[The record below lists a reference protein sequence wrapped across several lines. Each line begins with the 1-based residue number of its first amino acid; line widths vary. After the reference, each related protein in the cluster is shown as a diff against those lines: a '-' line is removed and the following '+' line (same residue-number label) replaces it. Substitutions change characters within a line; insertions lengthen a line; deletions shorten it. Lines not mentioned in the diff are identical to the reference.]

1 MNRRS
6 AAKRT
11 QPYHHGDLAA
21 ALVAAAE
28 EILAER
34 GVEGFT
40 LREAARRA
48 GVSHAAPAHHFGDA
62 RGLLTAVAAAGFAR
76 LAEVERAA
84 AAAENNPA
92 ARLVAIGLSYIKFA
106 LAHPALF
113 RLMFHSNQIDRAS
126 DRIRGP
132 GRASFDVMQ
141 DALATARGRTSAGL
155 IPPEAARDPL
165 VLRQWAI
172 VHGLATLAVEGRLG
186 PLGATQ
192 KRFLAAA
199 RAALEGSVGGPNR
212 LR

>member
-1 MNRRS
+1 MKGMSRAS
-6 AAKRT
+6 AARR

-28 EILAER
+28 ETLAER
-34 GVEGFT
+34 GVEGFS

-62 RGLLTAVAAAGFAR
+62 RGLLTAVAAEGFAR
-76 LAEVERAA
+76 LTNFERAA
-84 AAAENNPA
+84 AAAAKTPID
-92 ARLVAIGLSYIKFA
+92 RLIAIGLSYIKFA
-106 LAHPALF
+106 LTHPALF
-113 RLMFHSNQIDRAS
+113 RLMFHSSDIDRGS
-126 DRIRGP
+126 ELIRGP

-141 DALATARGRTSAGL
+141 DALATARGRESAGL

-165 VLRQWAI
+165 VLRQWAV

-186 PLGATQ
+186 PPGPGQ

-199 RAALEGSVGGPNR
+199 RAALESSVGKLGR
-212 LR
+212 

>member
-1 MNRRS
+1 MMSRRS
-6 AAKRT
+6 AAKRP
-11 QPYHHGDLAA
+11 PYHHGDLAA

-28 EILAER
+28 ALLAER

-62 RGLLTAVAAAGFAR
+62 RGLLTAVAAVGFAR
-76 LAEVERAA
+76 LAEAERAA
-84 AAAENNPA
+84 ATAEINPT

-106 LAHPALF
+106 LTHPALF
-113 RLMFHSNQIDRAS
+113 RLMFHSDQIDRGS
-126 DRIRGP
+126 DMIRGP

-141 DALATARGRTSAGL
+141 DALATARGRESAGL

-165 VLRQWAI
+165 MLRQWAT

-186 PLGATQ
+186 PAGATQ
-192 KRFLAAA
+192 KRLLAAA
-199 RAALEGSVGGPNR
+199 RAALESGVGSLDR
-212 LR
+212 RR

>member
-1 MNRRS
+1 MTRAS
-6 AAKRT
+6 AAARRR
-11 QPYHHGDLAA
+11 PYHHGDLAA

-28 EILAER
+28 ELLAER
-34 GVEGFT
+34 GLEGFT

-62 RGLLTAVAAAGFAR
+62 RGLLTAVAAEGFAR
-76 LAEVERAA
+76 LAEVEREAA
-84 AAAENNPA
+84 AK
-92 ARLVAIGLSYIKFA
+92 ARGPERLLAIGLSYIKFA

-113 RLMFHSNQIDRAS
+113 RLMFHSDAIDRTS
-126 DRIRGP
+126 DLIREP

-141 DALATARGRTSAGL
+141 DALAAARGRVSAGL

-186 PLGATQ
+186 PPGAQ

-199 RAALEGSVGGPNR
+199 RAALEASVGGLGR
-212 LR
+212 GR

>member
-1 MNRRS
+1 MNRRL
-6 AAKRT
+6 AAKRR

-21 ALVAAAE
+21 ALVAAGAE
-28 EILAER
+28 LLAER
-34 GVEGFT
+34 GLQGFT

-62 RGLLTAVAAAGFAR
+62 RGLLTAVAASGFAR
-76 LAEVERAA
+76 LAEAEREA
-84 AAAENNPA
+84 AAAESNPA
-92 ARLVAIGLSYIKFA
+92 ARLMAIGLSYIKFA
-106 LAHPALF
+106 LANPALF
-113 RLMFHSNQIDRAS
+113 RLMFHSDQIDRGS

-141 DALATARGRTSAGL
+141 DALAAARGRESGGL

-186 PLGATQ
+186 PAGAVQ
-192 KRFLAAA
+192 KRFLVAA
-199 RAALEGSVGGPNR
+199 RAALEGDPDR
-212 LR
+212 R

>member
-1 MNRRS
+1 MSRGS
-6 AAKRT
+6 AAKRR

-28 EILAER
+28 TLLAER

-76 LAEVERAA
+76 LTEVERAA
-84 AAAENNPA
+84 AAKANGPA

-106 LAHPALF
+106 LANPALF
-113 RLMFHSNQIDRAS
+113 RLMFHSDQIDRGS
-126 DRIRGP
+126 DLIRGP

-141 DALATARGRTSAGL
+141 DALATARGGASAGL

-165 VLRQWAI
+165 VLRQWAV

-186 PLGATQ
+186 PGATH

-199 RAALEGSVGGPNR
+199 RAALEGNMGGLGR
-212 LR
+212 R